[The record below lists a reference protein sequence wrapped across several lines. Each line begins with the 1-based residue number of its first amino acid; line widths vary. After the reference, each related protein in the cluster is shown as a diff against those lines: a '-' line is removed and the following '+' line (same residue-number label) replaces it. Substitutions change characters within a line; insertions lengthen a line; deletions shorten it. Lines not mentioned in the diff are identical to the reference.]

1 MVIVNPQRQRQ
12 HQEDEEEEEEQ
23 RRRRG
28 GGSQGRGDDL
38 ISLQRFLAAQ
48 ANQGRSEDSRAKA
61 VKLTQASQK

>member
-38 ISLQRFLAAQ
+38 ISLQRFLASRPKR
-48 ANQGRSEDSRAKA
+48 GLKESRARA
-61 VKLTQASQK
+61 DKLTQASQK